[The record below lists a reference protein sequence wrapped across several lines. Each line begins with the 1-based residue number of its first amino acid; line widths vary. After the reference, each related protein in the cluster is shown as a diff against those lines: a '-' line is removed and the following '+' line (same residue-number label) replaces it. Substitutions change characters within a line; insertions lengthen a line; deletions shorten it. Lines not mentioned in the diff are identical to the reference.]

1 MLVLVGG
8 EESLYDSIRSSA
20 YAIQASVGWPGL
32 IMYGVLIYL
41 LIKFLFMYFKRF
53 LVVAILTFMAPIIG
67 VTYSIDKIKDNKSQ
81 SLSNWLKEYTFNV
94 IIQSVHAL
102 LYTLMVSL
110 AFNMAG
116 KSISGSIIAILLLNF
131 ILKAEVIFKKIF
143 GIKSGSLKDALKS
156 TLAVMAGVKIAKSV
170 ASRNFKLLGKVTK
183 PVTSPIKN
191 IASRA
196 SQYKRNDK
204 VEKVKKAIESAKKTG
219 DTNIKVGRNNFSI
232 ASLLNEPNF
241 NSTSIAES
249 LVSKDEEIKEQNKEY
264 IKNAMK
270 ETFNTIGGTAQ
281 AIAAIPV
288 AVVDPEKG
296 AVMIS
301 NARAQ
306 LKKGINGYSKE
317 GKNYKGKHAIAKNL
331 LTAGAYTSA
340 RNLRRKNLD
349 YVKNMNNS
357 VMNAQHE
364 MAVDKLQKQIE
375 KQKKELVKT
384 VDKKELEKVIQSAS
398 STVSEDAIINT
409 TYMMQAIMDTKVNVK
424 IVQSEKIS
432 QAFQEVNDKIDMI
445 SEGTENISE
454 LYQQIEATNN
464 SGELYFEI
472 DQQKFEKNIQKEL
485 RKKVSRGRGKNKVTK
500 LEIEK
505 EYERMEKEEKS
516 ELIKNAVT
524 NSRKKNKSIKA
535 QLEDIS
541 NDAQDTKTLYGNI
554 EKLNKSSKKSV
565 EIDQKKFE
573 KDINKQLIGLV
584 SKETNKRKK
593 DITRAEIEDR
603 FKSMSK
609 DERNK
614 MVNKTILKYA
624 KLTEEEKQKV
634 KETKTNMNLDNVNE
648 IIDSIKEKVGKK
660 VQERNYKENFEK
672 VVKTNIE
679 FERGINSDQITK
691 DDIYN
696 YISNLTNDELII
708 QIKTAGAYQDSLKRN
723 KNCNK
728 EEYEEIVRNIEKMNL
743 HKAQMKG

>member
-1 MLVLVGG
+1 
-8 EESLYDSIRSSA
+8 
-20 YAIQASVGWPGL
+20 
-32 IMYGVLIYL
+32 MYGVLIYL

-110 AFNMAG
+110 AFSMAG
-116 KSISGSIIAILLLNF
+116 TSISGSIIAILLLNF
-131 ILKAEVIFKKIF
+131 VLKAEVIFKKIF

-156 TLAVMAGVKIAKSV
+156 TLAIVAGAKIAKGV
-170 ASRNFKLLGKVTK
+170 ASRNFKILGKVAK

-204 VEKVKKAIESAKKTG
+204 VEKVKKAIENAKKTG
-219 DTNIKVGRNNFSI
+219 DTNIKVGRNNFNI
-232 ASLLNEPNF
+232 ASLLNDSNL
-241 NSTSIAES
+241 NSTNIAES
-249 LVSKDEEIKEQNKEY
+249 LVSKDEEIKGQNKEY

-270 ETFNTIGGTAQ
+270 ETLNTIGGTAQ
-281 AIAAIPV
+281 AVAAIPV
-288 AVVDPEKG
+288 AVIDPEKG

-301 NARAQ
+301 NARSH
-306 LKKGINGYSKE
+306 LKKGINGYCKE

-331 LTAGAYTSA
+331 LTAGAYNST

-349 YVKNMNNS
+349 HVKNMNNS

-364 MAVDKLQKQIE
+364 IAVDKLKKQVE
-375 KQKKELVKT
+375 KQKKELAKT

-398 STVSEDAIINT
+398 ATVSEDVIVNT
-409 TYMMQAIMDTKVNVK
+409 TYMMQAIMDIQVDVE
-424 IVQSEKIS
+424 ILQSEKIS
-432 QAFQEVNDKIDMI
+432 QATQEANDKIDMI
-445 SEGTENISE
+445 SEGTKNISE
-454 LYQQIEATNN
+454 LYQQIETTNN

-472 DQQKFEKNIQKEL
+472 DQQKFEKNIQKQIK
-485 RKKVSRGRGKNKVTK
+485 KKVSKAHGKKKVTK
-500 LEIEK
+500 QEIEK
-505 EYERMEKEEKS
+505 EYEKMEKEERA
-516 ELIKNAVT
+516 ELIKSAVT
-524 NSRKKNKSIKA
+524 NSRKKNKSIKS

-593 DITRAEIEDR
+593 DITKVEIEDR

-609 DERNK
+609 EERNK

-672 VVKTNIE
+672 LVKTNIE
-679 FERGINSDQITK
+679 YERGINSDKITK
-691 DDIYN
+691 HDIDN

-708 QIKTAGAYQDSLKRN
+708 QIKTAGVYQDSLKRN
-723 KNCNK
+723 ENCNK
-728 EEYEEIVRNIEKMNL
+728 KEYEEIVKNIEKMNL